1 MLLTITRALKEGMKN
16 FMRNGSMS
24 VATLLILVFSL
35 FIIGALIFSLV
46 SAGQILKGIQER
58 INVSVYFNS
67 DTSENDILKIKEE
80 LEKYKEVKSA
90 VYVSKEQA
98 LEDFKKKNANEPVIL
113 QSLDEIGDNP
123 LLSSLVIRAVD
134 AQQYEMITTYLKQ
147 SPFADK
153 ISRINFEKNRDLIE
167 RIGQTISRAEKV
179 GLVLSIILVA
189 VAIIITFNTIR
200 ITIYSHKQE
209 IEIMRLVGASNA
221 YIRLPFIFE
230 GVFYGVASAVISMI
244 LILITVKIMTLGFL
258 SNAVSAAMSSYL
270 FSQAM
275 SIFIIQLAIGTLIGV
290 VGSAI
295 AIRKHL
301 KV

>member
-1 MLLTITRALKEGMKN
+1 MLTTLTRSLREGLKN

-24 VATLLILVFSL
+24 IATLLILVFSL
-35 FIIGALIFSLV
+35 YIIGALIFSMV
-46 SAGQILKGIQER
+46 SATQILNGIRER

-67 DTSENDILKIKEE
+67 DTSENDIMKIKEE

-113 QSLDEIGDNP
+113 QSLDEIGENP

-134 AQQYEMITTYLKQ
+134 AEQYDMITTYLKQ

-153 ISRINFEKNRDLIE
+153 ISRINFEKNRELIE
-167 RIGQTISRAEKV
+167 RIGQTVSRFEKA
-179 GLVLSIILVA
+179 GLVLSVILILI
-189 VAIIITFNTIR
+189 AIIITFNTIR
-200 ITIYSHKQE
+200 ITIYSRKQE

-230 GVFYGVASAVISMI
+230 GAFYGIASAFISMI
-244 LILITVKIMTLGFL
+244 LLLATVKVLSFGIL
-258 SNAVSAAMSSYL
+258 SNAVSSAMSSYL
-270 FSQAM
+270 FMQAP
-275 SIFIIQLAIGTLIGV
+275 SIFIIQLAIGTLVGV
-290 VGSAI
+290 VGSVI
-295 AIRKHL
+295 AMRKYL
-301 KV
+301 KI